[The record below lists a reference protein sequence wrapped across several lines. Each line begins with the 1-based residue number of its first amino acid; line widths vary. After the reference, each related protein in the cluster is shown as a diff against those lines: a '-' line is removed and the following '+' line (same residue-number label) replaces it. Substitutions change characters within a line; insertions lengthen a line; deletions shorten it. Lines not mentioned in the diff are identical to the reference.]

1 MPRASRRRPQRL
13 VVRLH
18 EATGASRTSWDDA
31 VRMAIAAGRKEV
43 AGVIGVEVVKLTGA
57 VAGGRIT
64 DYRALV
70 RLAYKERV
78 VGP

>member
-1 MPRASRRRPQRL
+1 MRK
-13 VVRLH
+13 
-18 EATGASRTSWDDA
+18 
-31 VRMAIAAGRKEV
+31 AIAAGRKEV
-43 AGVIGVEVVKLTGA
+43 AGIVGVEVVKLTGA